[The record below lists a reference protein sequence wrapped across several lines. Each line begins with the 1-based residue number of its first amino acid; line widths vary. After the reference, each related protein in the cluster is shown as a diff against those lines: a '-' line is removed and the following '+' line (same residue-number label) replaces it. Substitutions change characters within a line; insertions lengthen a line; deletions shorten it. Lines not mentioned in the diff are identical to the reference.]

1 MNPKEKRGVSNGLR
15 KRKCLFSSLTS
26 PLREAC
32 GSSSRSHVIEHIT
45 ARLVWLY
52 IQFNNRICI
61 KSKKKRKKY
70 IQIFSDLSFLG
81 PDLFYSRLLTFSTVR
96 R

>member
-15 KRKCLFSSLTS
+15 KRKCLFSSFTS
-26 PLREAC
+26 PLREVC

-45 ARLVWLY
+45 ARIVWLY

-61 KSKKKRKKY
+61 KSKKKKEKNIYKY
-70 IQIFSDLSFLG
+70 FLICLS
-81 PDLFYSRLLTFSTVR
+81 
-96 R
+96 